1 MGGDSPA
8 SSGLPG
14 RATATAARKP
24 RSPPTGSAGSGGGRG
39 RLALGRRRGRRGASL
54 TAGLSS
60 PPGPRPG
67 VDARAPAPPPPPW
80 AVMVPPGVRRAPGPR
95 GPLLSAPAHAAALR
109 PATESP
115 PGESGSTS
123 GYWRTQGRSSTSS
136 EGLGKGPSVTLR
148 CRLWESRATRWGKEG
163 EENPALSVSH
173 RPSETAHAHSLEPG
187 GVDAPPQSGAK
198 ERRLPVVAADP
209 GGAAFPIGCEGRGG
223 AGNYVWTAWRWGWR
237 K

>member
-24 RSPPTGSAGSGGGRG
+24 RSPPTGSAESGGGRG
-39 RLALGRRRGRRGASL
+39 RLARRRRRGRRGASL

-148 CRLWESRATRWGKEG
+148 CTASGKSWGKEA
-163 EENPALSVSH
+163 EQNPALSVSP
-173 RPSETAHAHSLEPG
+173 RPCGTAHARSLEQG
-187 GVDAPPQSGAK
+187 AVDAPPQSGAK
-198 ERRLPVVAADP
+198 ERRLPVVPADP
-209 GGAAFPIGCEGRGG
+209 GGPACPIGCEGRGG
-223 AGNYVWTAWRWGWR
+223 AGNSIWTAWRWGWR